1 MGHDPITDEWVRS
14 GRQLLAMASG
24 PYADRFQLPCLKQKR
39 RSARG
44 QRLGTVP
51 GSFKSR
57 SCPSAPSGNLCKL
70 PHNLGPAGSCWRTF
84 PSVCVR
90 SSFCSLLSRRGDSRA
105 LQWRCSAPK
114 LLRYCPA
121 GCRVFSCVGRSGN
134 VFGFFTFEFFSIWAL
149 Q

>member
-1 MGHDPITDEWVRS
+1 MGTVGPPATRNGQRPLCRPLPIALPQTEAEVS
-14 GRQLLAMASG
+14 TGASG
-24 PYADRFQLPCLKQKR
+24 WEPCP
-39 RSARG
+39 
-44 QRLGTVP
+44 VP
-51 GSFKSR
+51 SSR
-57 SCPSAPSGNLCKL
+57 VHAPGWQAGSAPSGNLCKL